1 MQPQVGRPKDLK
13 KHQAILEAA
22 TQCFL
27 RTGYEG
33 TSMDSIAKLANVS
46 KLTVYNH
53 FQDKAHLFGAA
64 ISMVCDQRL
73 PKHFYQLDIHKSV
86 EAHLFELSVAFLNMV
101 YSDEAIKLHQLMTS
115 LASQEPDLVALFFN
129 SGPQQTRTNLL
140 SLFQQFQQHQLIDI
154 DDELL
159 AIDLFCTLMTDVH
172 HDRVLWGIDP
182 VPDLAQIQTKVKHQL
197 AIFFKVYPLR

>member
-13 KHQAILEAA
+13 KRQAILEAA

-159 AIDLFCTLMTDVH
+159 AIDVFCTLMTDVH

-182 VPDLAQIQTKVKHQL
+182 VPDLVQIQTKVKHQL